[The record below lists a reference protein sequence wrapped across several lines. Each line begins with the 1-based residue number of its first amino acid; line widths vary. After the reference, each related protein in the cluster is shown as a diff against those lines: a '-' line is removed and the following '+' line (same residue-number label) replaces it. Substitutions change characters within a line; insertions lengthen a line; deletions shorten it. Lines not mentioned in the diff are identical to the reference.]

1 MCSIKNYVD
10 FENAMILVT
19 KYNNQ
24 LLLPL
29 LIETYNLLMPN
40 LVEEPIQS
48 THNLDNCDLFRTI
61 DTLKVFV
68 VRQLHGF
75 HCYFVDVNNYKCT
88 LAWWHKERV

>member
-19 KYNNQ
+19 KYDNQ

-29 LIETYNLLMPN
+29 LIETYKLLMPN

-48 THNLDNCDLFRTI
+48 THNLNNCDLFHTI
-61 DTLKVFV
+61 DILKVFV